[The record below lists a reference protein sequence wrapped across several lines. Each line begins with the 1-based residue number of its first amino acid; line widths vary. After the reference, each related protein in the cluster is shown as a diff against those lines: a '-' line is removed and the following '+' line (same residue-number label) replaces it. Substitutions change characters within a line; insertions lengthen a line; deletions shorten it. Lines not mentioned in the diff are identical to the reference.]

1 LVRNE
6 WNPAF
11 SESSISSI
19 RDAKL
24 ELRREAIRHEVT
36 AAPNK
41 EEKPAAP
48 VVSPKTEEVK
58 ITVEEYL
65 DRSEAADT
73 YYDMLGVDPK
83 VEIAEIKRAYFSL
96 AKVFHPDHFHQEDAE
111 LLRRVQNA
119 FTQLAKAHE
128 TLKNADSRENYDF
141 KVRRELAEKEK
152 LKAAGTY
159 DELSVQMQQATESF
173 ERGFSLLMDGD
184 TANAQTL
191 LARAAHF
198 APKNARYHAYYGKA
212 LSGDEKQRHKAEAE
226 MQTALKLDP
235 NNPTYRIILAE
246 FFIQYNL
253 LKRAEGELNRLLAIF
268 PSNREARELLD
279 SLQK

>member
-1 LVRNE
+1 
-6 WNPAF
+6 
-11 SESSISSI
+11 
-19 RDAKL
+19 
-24 ELRREAIRHEVT
+24 
-36 AAPNK
+36 
-41 EEKPAAP
+41 
-48 VVSPKTEEVK
+48 
-58 ITVEEYL
+58 
-65 DRSEAADT
+65 
-73 YYDMLGVDPK
+73 MLGVDHK
-83 VEIAEIKRAYFSL
+83 AEIAEIKRAYFSL
-96 AKVFHPDHFHQEDAE
+96 AKVYHPDHFHKDEPD

-119 FTQLAKAHE
+119 FTQLAQAHE
-128 TLKNADSRENYDF
+128 TLKRPDSRENYDF
-141 KVRRELAEKEK
+141 KIRREIAEKEK

-159 DELSVQMQQATESF
+159 DELSVQMKQATESF

-184 TANAQTL
+184 AASAQTL

-212 LSGDEKQRHKAEAE
+212 LSADEKQRHKAESE

-235 NNPTYRIILAE
+235 NNPTFRIILAE